1 MVAPGPNVAL
11 RRRLEQAFRASLS
24 AVDPGAR
31 VRQALARP
39 QIAALLARRP
49 LVIAAVGKVAVP
61 MARAIANLQPD
72 AGLVV
77 AVEPGAVHGLP
88 VIVGSHPVPNAAS
101 VEAGRALWALAAS
114 LPADGVML
122 ALISG
127 GASALAEVPGDGL
140 ELDDVIGSVR
150 AMGARGAPIGEI
162 NAVRRGLSGIK
173 GGRLALACAAPVVTV
188 AISDV
193 VGDDLDV
200 IGSGPTIGAWT
211 AGEGRTP
218 EPVIDLAGHEAGL
231 RRRARDIVRRHF
243 APPGQQSGRSG
254 VLAGAAVGIPPAA
267 EQYLAAAIPPR
278 GVIRRDADI
287 AVLAAGLSTLRKA
300 AAQAVRAAGLEPKPY
315 AQDLAGDI
323 EEVARAIDS
332 AAEKLGPGQVLI
344 AGGEPTV
351 ALPVQP
357 GWGGRA
363 QHLGLL
369 LARRWIAKRELSAL
383 VVGSDGIDGP
393 GPNAPA
399 GAFIDGTTW
408 DAVYN
413 RGVDPVAALDRYDSG
428 TALAAAGALVVTG
441 PTGVNHADLV
451 MVART

>member
-1 MVAPGPNVAL
+1 VVTPSPNVAL

-39 QIAALLARRP
+39 AVAALLARRP
-49 LVIAAVGKVAVP
+49 LVLAAVGKVAVP
-61 MARAIANLQPD
+61 MARSVANLQPD

-77 AVEPGAVHGLP
+77 ATEPGAVHGLP
-88 VIVGSHPVPNAAS
+88 VIVGSHPVPSAAS
-101 VEAGRALWALAAS
+101 VEAGKAMWALAAS
-114 LPADGVML
+114 LPAEGVL
-122 ALISG
+122 VALISG

-140 ELDDVIGSVR
+140 ELDDLNAAVR
-150 AMGARGAPIGEI
+150 ALGLRGAPIAEI

-193 VGDDLDV
+193 VGDDMDI
-200 IGSGPTIGAWT
+200 IGSGPTVGPWT
-211 AGEGRTP
+211 GGEGRTP
-218 EPVIDLAGHEAGL
+218 EPVIDLAGHEAAL
-231 RRRARDIVRRHF
+231 RSRARDIVRRHF
-243 APPGQQSGRSG
+243 ARG
-254 VLAGAAVGIPPAA
+254 GIPPLCEA
-267 EQYLAAAIPPR
+267 YLTAPIPPR
-278 GVIRRDADI
+278 GVVRRDSDI
-287 AVLAAGLSTLRKA
+287 AVLAAGLGTLRRA

-315 AQDLAGDI
+315 LADLQGDI
-323 EEVARAIDS
+323 EEVARAIDT

-351 ALPVQP
+351 ALPVDP

-363 QHLGLL
+363 QHLALL
-369 LARRWIAKRELSAL
+369 LARRWIAKRELAAL
-383 VVGSDGIDGP
+383 VVGSDGVDGP

-413 RGVDPVAALDRYDSG
+413 RGVDPVGALDRFDAG

>member
-24 AVDPGAR
+24 AVDPAAR

-39 QIAALLARRP
+39 QVAQLIARRP
-49 LVIAAVGKVAVP
+49 LVIAAAGKVAVP

-77 AVEPGAVHGLP
+77 APEPGAVHGLP
-88 VIVGSHPVPNAAS
+88 VIVGSHPVPSAAS
-101 VEAGRALWALAAS
+101 VEAGRAMWALAAS
-114 LPADGVML
+114 LPAEGVMI

-140 ELDDVIGSVR
+140 ELEDLIASVR
-150 AMGARGAPIGEI
+150 AMEARGAPIGEM

-173 GGRLALACAAPVVTV
+173 GGRLALACAAPVVTI

-193 VGDDLDV
+193 VGDDLDI
-200 IGSGPTIGAWT
+200 IGSGPTVGPWT

-218 EPVIDLAGHEAGL
+218 EPVIDLAGHEAAL
-231 RRRARDIVRRHF
+231 RRRAREVCRRHF
-243 APPGQQSGRSG
+243 AHG
-254 VLAGAAVGIPPAA
+254 GIPPLA
-267 EQYLAAAIPPR
+267 EAYLAAAIPPR
-278 GVIRRDADI
+278 GVIRRDADV
-287 AVLAAGLSTLRKA
+287 AVLAAGLGTLRKA
-300 AAQAVRAAGLEPKPY
+300 AAQAVRAIGLEPKPF

-332 AAEKLGPGQVLI
+332 GAEKLGPGQVLI

-351 ALPVQP
+351 ALPLQP

-363 QHLGLL
+363 QHLALL

-383 VVGSDGIDGP
+383 IVGSDGIDGP

-399 GAFIDGTTW
+399 GAFVDGTTW

-413 RGVDPVAALDRYDSG
+413 RGVDPVAALERFDSG